1 MSVYQREGSP
11 YWWYS
16 ITLPDGRRLRGSTKK
31 TAKREA
37 RLVAL
42 EKEQTALA
50 APRRDQAWR
59 LREVLG
65 TYWTD
70 HAQNLQTASVMF
82 FHYELLSEFLGPDL
96 PIADLTSSLLL
107 DYRAA
112 RRGGSI
118 KATADMLDRSSPWR
132 KRALDDKGFVRAV
145 SPQTVNRDFAHLQ
158 AAMNW
163 AKDMHGKQMPSINWR
178 GLKAKEA
185 PFRNRFASGDEFATL
200 LTTAHPAMRDI
211 ILCAVTTGLR
221 RGNIFSMEWHQV
233 NLRASTIT
241 LPKLKGGKPHT
252 VQIAPA
258 LRAALARTKPD
269 QRKGP
274 VFDTT
279 NYKRRW
285 HAAVKAAGLV
295 DFKFHDLRHTFAS
308 WARINGADLLDIC
321 EALAH
326 SSVSVTQRYAHVK
339 PESKMTAFDRVAEA
353 FASQSASQSARL
365 RKKKTA

>member
-1 MSVYQREGSP
+1 MSVYQRDGSP
-11 YWWYS
+11 FWWYS

-31 TAKREA
+31 TLRKEA

-42 EKEQTALA
+42 EKEQAAIA
-50 APRRDQAWR
+50 APMRDGQWR

-65 TYWTD
+65 TYWAD
-70 HAQNLQTASVMF
+70 HAQNLKSSSSIF
-82 FHYELLSEFLGPDL
+82 FNYELLSEFLGSDL

-118 KATADMLDRSSPWR
+118 KATADMLDRSAAW
-132 KRALDDKGFVRAV
+132 KAKVIDAKGFIAPVA
-145 SPQTVNRDFAHLQ
+145 PQTVNRDFAHLQ
-158 AAMNW
+158 AAINW
-163 AKDMHGKQMPSINWR
+163 AANMHGKIMPRINWK
-178 GLKAKEA
+178 GLKSREA
-185 PFRNRFASGDEFATL
+185 PFRIRFASGDEFARL
-200 LTTAHPAMRDI
+200 MELAHPAMRDI

-221 RGNIFSMEWHQV
+221 RGAILSLDWHQV
-233 NLRASTIT
+233 DLKNATIT
-241 LPKLKGGKPHT
+241 LPTMKGGKPHS

-258 LRAALARTKPD
+258 LRAALGRTRPKD
-269 QRKGP
+269 RTGL

-285 HAAVKAAGLV
+285 AKAVKDTGLV
-295 DFKFHDLRHTFAS
+295 DFHFHDLRHTFAS

-326 SSVSVTQRYAHVK
+326 SSVSVTQRYAHVQ
-339 PESKMTAFDRVAEA
+339 PNSKTTAFDRVADA
-353 FASQSASQSARL
+353 FASQSASQS
-365 RKKKTA
+365 KKKRA

>member
-16 ITLPDGRRLRGSTKK
+16 VTLPDGRRLRGSTKK
-31 TAKREA
+31 TQKREA

-42 EKEQTALA
+42 EKEQAALA
-50 APRRDQAWR
+50 APARDGAWR

-70 HAQNLQTASVMF
+70 HAQNLDNASVMF
-82 FHYELLSEFLGPDL
+82 FHYELLSEFLGADL

-118 KATADMLDRSSPWR
+118 KATADMLERSAAWR
-132 KRALDDKGFVRAV
+132 ARAIDDKGYVAAV
-145 SPQTVNRDFAHLQ
+145 QPQTVNRDLAHLQ

-163 AKDMHGKQMPSINWR
+163 AANMHGKIMPRINWR

-185 PFRNRFASGDEFATL
+185 PYRIRFASGDEFAQL
-200 LTTAHPAMRDI
+200 LRVAHPSMRDI

-221 RGNIFSMEWHQV
+221 RGNIFSMQWHQID
-233 NLRASTIT
+233 LRAATIT
-241 LPKLKGGKPHT
+241 LPTQKGKKPHV

-258 LRAALARTKPD
+258 LRAALGRTKPKE
-269 QRKGP
+269 RTGP

-279 NYKRRW
+279 NHKRRW
-285 HAAVKAAGLV
+285 ASAMKEAGLV
-295 DFKFHDLRHTFAS
+295 DFHFHDLRHTFAS

-326 SSVSVTQRYAHVK
+326 SSVFVTQRYAHVQ
-339 PESKMTAFDRVAEA
+339 PDSKKTAFDRVAEA
-353 FASQSASQSARL
+353 FASQSASQS
-365 RKKKTA
+365 RKKRA

>member
-11 YWWYS
+11 FWWYS

-31 TAKREA
+31 TTKRDAKI
-37 RLVAL
+37 VAA
-42 EKEQTALA
+42 EKEQNALA
-50 APRRDQAWR
+50 QPRRDQAWR

-65 TYWTD
+65 TYWED
-70 HAQNLQTASVMF
+70 HAKNLQNASVMF
-82 FHYELLSEFLGPDL
+82 FHYELLSEFFGADL

-118 KATADMLDRSSPWR
+118 KATADMLDRDAAWR
-132 KRALDDKGFVRAV
+132 ARAIDEAGMIVAV
-145 SPQTVNRDFAHLQ
+145 QPQTVNRDFAHLR

-163 AKDMHGKQMPSINWR
+163 AANMHSKIMPRINWK

-185 PFRNRFASGDEFATL
+185 PFRVRFASGDEFADL
-200 LTTAHPAMRDI
+200 LSIAHPSMRDI

-221 RGNIFSMEWHQV
+221 RGSIFAIEWHQV
-233 NLRASTIT
+233 DLRVSTIT
-241 LPKLKGGKPHT
+241 LPKMKGGKPHS

-258 LRAALARTKPD
+258 LRAALGRTKPAD
-269 QRKGP
+269 RKGL
-274 VFDTT
+274 VFDAT
-279 NYKRRW
+279 NHKRRW
-285 HAAVKAAGLV
+285 EQAVKEAGLV
-295 DFKFHDLRHTFAS
+295 DFHFHDLRHTFAS

-339 PESKMTAFDRVAEA
+339 PQETTTAFDRVAAA
-353 FASQSASQSARL
+353 FASHSASQSH
-365 RKKKTA
+365 KKRA